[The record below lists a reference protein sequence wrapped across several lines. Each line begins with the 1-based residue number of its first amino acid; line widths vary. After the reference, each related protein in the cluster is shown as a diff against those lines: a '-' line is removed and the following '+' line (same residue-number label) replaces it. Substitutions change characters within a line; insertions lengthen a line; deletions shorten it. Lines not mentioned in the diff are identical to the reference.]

1 MNESK
6 SVKKIKQDV
15 AGFMQRLYNKGLTTS
30 LGGNIS
36 CRVNKDTF
44 AITSSQSD
52 KACITGDLIG
62 LVKADGTSLNP
73 EVKLSIETFMHLAI
87 YKKRPEINAIV
98 HAHPTMSSFFTVTDR
113 KINCRLSSEGRAL
126 LGEPAY
132 APYALMGTKE
142 LAEIVSEY
150 ALKSN
155 VVFMKNHG
163 VITMAD
169 SLIVAFDRMEVTEL
183 TARLTILTEING
195 GAREL
200 TKEQIE
206 AIDKL
211 MNA

>member
-1 MNESK
+1 MSENNPIE
-6 SVKKIKQDV
+6 KIKQEV
-15 AGFMQRLYNKGLTTS
+15 AYFMQRLYNKGLTTS

-36 CRVNKDTF
+36 CRVNENTF

-52 KACITGDLIG
+52 KARITADLIG
-62 LVKADGTSLNP
+62 LVRADGTSLNP
-73 EVKLSIETFMHLAI
+73 EVKLSMETFMHLAI
-87 YKKRPEINAIV
+87 YNKRPEINAIV
-98 HAHPTMSSFFTVTDR
+98 HAHPPMSTYFTVTDK
-113 KINCRLSSEGRAL
+113 KINCRLSGEGRAL
-126 LGEPAY
+126 LCEPAY

-142 LAEIVSEY
+142 LAEMVSES

-155 VVFMKNHG
+155 VVLMKNHG

-169 SLIVAFDRMEVTEL
+169 SLIVAFDRIEVTEL
-183 TARLTILTEING
+183 TARLTILTEISG

-211 MNA
+211 MNT

>member
-1 MNESK
+1 MNENK
-6 SVKKIKQDV
+6 QVEKIKQDV
-15 AGFMQRLYNKGLTTS
+15 AYFMQRLYNKGLTTS

-36 CRVNKDTF
+36 CRINMDTF

-62 LVKADGTSLNP
+62 LVSSDGSSLNP
-73 EVKLSIETFMHLAI
+73 EVKLSMETFMHLAI
-87 YKKRPEINAIV
+87 YKKRPGINAIV
-98 HAHPTMSSFFTVTDR
+98 HAHPPMSSFFAVTD
-113 KINCRLSSEGRAL
+113 KKLNCCLSGEGRAM
-126 LGEPAY
+126 LGEPVY

-169 SLIVAFDRMEVTEL
+169 SLIVAFDRIEVTEL
-183 TARLTILTEING
+183 TARLTILTELCG
-195 GAREL
+195 GASEL
-200 TKEQIE
+200 SKEQVE
-206 AIDKL
+206 AIDKF